1 MCGEGTGVDAVFGKV
16 GAVLVLVGVLLDY
29 IVGLLRSRK
38 WLGGCSMLSYL
49 LSAHEQKML
58 YGVRN
63 TRHTF
68 NIAELAHID
77 VHTSNGLIGN
87 TLVYD

>member
-1 MCGEGTGVDAVFGKV
+1 VCGEGTGVDAVFGKV

-49 LSAHEQKML
+49 LSAH
-58 YGVRN
+58 
-63 TRHTF
+63 
-68 NIAELAHID
+68 
-77 VHTSNGLIGN
+77 
-87 TLVYD
+87 

>member
-1 MCGEGTGVDAVFGKV
+1 MKEERGTPHVFLTTKLADVREVDIAIEFEVVVGGGVCGEGTGVDAVFGKV

-49 LSAHEQKML
+49 LSAH
-58 YGVRN
+58 
-63 TRHTF
+63 
-68 NIAELAHID
+68 
-77 VHTSNGLIGN
+77 
-87 TLVYD
+87 